1 MIIPAVLQEV
11 GGWAELDAFCRPA
24 GLLDGGGWR
33 SGQLQGVPVCL
44 QKATRRDF
52 FFFNLIYIHAHVCVC
67 GCMCIYRNRL
77 VFALYLWQELT
88 ILFLLL
94 FFFFKL
100 CL

>member
-1 MIIPAVLQEV
+1 MAGLSWMRFAGLQVSWMEVV
-11 GGWAELDAFCRPA
+11 GGLASSKESLC
-24 GLLDGGGWR
+24 
-33 SGQLQGVPVCL
+33 VC
-44 QKATRRDF
+44 KKPREETF

-67 GCMCIYRNRL
+67 GYMCIYRNRL

-94 FFFFKL
+94 LFFFKL